1 MPEAASDDD
10 AAAEVERLKSELA
23 ATGPLRRPEE
33 DLQPCP
39 LAASH
44 ISTGEVIS
52 SQSAPA
58 QPDGDKVRIPALLDR
73 RSLST
78 EEEKLLAA
86 LLAVWANAHELQG
99 LLAAASAIVR
109 ARFIAAILRAVT
121 DEHDSFVGTKP

>member
-1 MPEAASDDD
+1 MIGIARPIPDRFNQGLSNSHPHKRHAAARTAQD
-10 AAAEVERLKSELA
+10 AAGTSPATAPDQAGEEEL
-23 ATGPLRRPEE
+23 EIS
-33 DLQPCP
+33 
-39 LAASH
+39 ASL
-44 ISTGEVIS
+44 
-52 SQSAPA
+52 P
-58 QPDGDKVRIPALLDR
+58 R

-86 LLAVWANAHELQG
+86 LLAAWANVLELQG